1 MATLKVNT
9 LSGIGTE
16 GPVLDGGLKFRSL
29 NYMTLPKGDTTQRG
43 RGRGVVGG
51 GYIAPAR
58 SDVIDYITIQSEG
71 GAKDFGDLTEARSDC
86 ANVSSSTRGIW
97 AGGIVGYRNI
107 IDFVTIATTGN
118 AADFGDIT
126 SQRQSPAGASNQT
139 RGIVAGGK
147 SPSSNPAGVNTIE
160 FITIASTGDGQDFGD
175 LLATQAG
182 HFGLSSPTRAIFA
195 GGYTPADTNVIQYI
209 TIATTGN
216 AQDFGDLT
224 LARGG
229 GAGGASNTRGIFFSG
244 SASPALN
251 VTIDFVTI
259 ATTGDASD
267 FGDAILARGEIT
279 GCCSDNTRG
288 VFGGGNPNTNA
299 IEKITIAT
307 TGNPKDFGDLT
318 VARRG
323 TTSLSD
329 SHGGLA
335 E

>member
-1 MATLKVNT
+1 M
-9 LSGIGTE
+9 
-16 GPVLDGGLKFRSL
+16 
-29 NYMTLPKGDTTQRG
+29 
-43 RGRGVVGG
+43 
-51 GYIAPAR
+51 
-58 SDVIDYITIQSEG
+58 
-71 GAKDFGDLTEARSDC
+71 
-86 ANVSSSTRGIW
+86 
-97 AGGIVGYRNI
+97 
-107 IDFVTIATTGN
+107 
-118 AADFGDIT
+118 
-126 SQRQSPAGASNQT
+126 
-139 RGIVAGGK
+139 
-147 SPSSNPAGVNTIE
+147 
-160 FITIASTGDGQDFGD
+160 
-175 LLATQAG
+175 
-182 HFGLSSPTRAIFA
+182 
-195 GGYTPADTNVIQYI
+195 
-209 TIATTGN
+209 
-216 AQDFGDLT
+216 
-224 LARGG
+224 
-229 GAGGASNTRGIFFSG
+229 
-244 SASPALN
+244 N